1 MNRSISKEQAFLSF
15 LDAGHLVVSRN
26 GGITLR
32 GKPCPE
38 HGNGRGYRLCRI
50 QVGDKRLSIMKHC
63 LVWLAIQGEIPASL
77 EINHIDGDKLNNAID
92 NLELTTRG
100 GNIKHAWQNGLRQKP
115 VNVLFTPN
123 LIAQGRALLAKG
135 IFKTQVCK
143 YLPGCKASWC
153 KYL

>member
-15 LDAGHLVVSRN
+15 LGAGHLVVSRD

-50 QVGDKRLSIMKHC
+50 RVDDKRLSIMKHC
-63 LVWLAIQGEIPASL
+63 LVWLAIHGGIPADL

-100 GNIKHAWQNGLRQKP
+100 GNIKHAWQNGLRHAAGKW
-115 VNVLFTPN
+115 LFTPD
-123 LIAQGRALLAKG
+123 LIAQGHALVSAG
-135 IFKTQVCK
+135 IRKTQVHK
-143 YLPGCKASWC
+143 YLPGGKTSWG